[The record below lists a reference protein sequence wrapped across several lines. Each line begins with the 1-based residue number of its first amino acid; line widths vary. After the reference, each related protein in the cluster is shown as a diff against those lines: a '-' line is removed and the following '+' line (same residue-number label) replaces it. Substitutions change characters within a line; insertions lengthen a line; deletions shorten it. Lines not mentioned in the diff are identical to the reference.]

1 MATAP
6 SSQPPVRGRLDAQDR
21 LISADPQ
28 LVALQTEAGSHIGSE
43 LALPQIL
50 AIARLARKLGVPI
63 YRNAI
68 AASAEHD
75 VEMGVRALP
84 EGDEIALSLERWVYR
99 PAASPRLGG
108 LGPHEQQI
116 ALGGAPEERAAH
128 EDRAHVSI

>member
-6 SSQPPVRGRLDAQDR
+6 SSQAPVRGRLDAQDR

-68 AASAEHD
+68 AASTDHD
-75 VEMGVRALP
+75 VEMGVRALS
-84 EGDEIALSLERWVYR
+84 EGDEIALSLERWV
-99 PAASPRLGG
+99 
-108 LGPHEQQI
+108 
-116 ALGGAPEERAAH
+116 
-128 EDRAHVSI
+128 